1 MEWKE
6 GQSARLEANPDY
18 FRGHSNIDEI
28 IFQFYD
34 NDDTMVQALKNGEV
48 DYIQG
53 IPINLFRSLENQE
66 GIETN
71 SAPTR
76 VHRARLQP
84 LRAHA

>member
-6 GQSARLEANPDY
+6 GQFARLKANPDY
-18 FRGHSNIDEI
+18 FRGAPKIDEI

-53 IPINLFRSLENQE
+53 IPINLFKSLENQE
-66 GIETN
+66 G
-71 SAPTR
+71 
-76 VHRARLQP
+76 
-84 LRAHA
+84 